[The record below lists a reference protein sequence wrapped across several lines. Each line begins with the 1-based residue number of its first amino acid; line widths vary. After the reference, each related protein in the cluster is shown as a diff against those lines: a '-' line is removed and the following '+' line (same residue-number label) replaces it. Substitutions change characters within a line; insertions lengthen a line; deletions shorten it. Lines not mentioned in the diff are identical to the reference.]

1 MIDGLGCPSRT
12 SLFNLLNSMVS
23 MFSMFSMVSMG
34 INGVL
39 FRSVNVDGDVD
50 VVRSALIGGNGWGGY
65 LVSSDEYE
73 DGGYG

>member
-1 MIDGLGCPSRT
+1 
-12 SLFNLLNSMVS
+12 
-23 MFSMFSMVSMG
+23 MFSMVSMG